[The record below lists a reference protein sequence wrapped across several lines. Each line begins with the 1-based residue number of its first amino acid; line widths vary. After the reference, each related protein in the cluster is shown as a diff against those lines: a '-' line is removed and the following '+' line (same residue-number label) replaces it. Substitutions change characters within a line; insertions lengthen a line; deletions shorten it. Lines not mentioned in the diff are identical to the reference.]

1 MKREEV
7 EERVVS
13 DDWHPIINRT
23 QQRGISGRKNIGK
36 TRFKAVANQVD
47 GLNLPVSYT
56 HLDVYKRQ
64 MLGVATFFAP

>member
-47 GLNLPVSYT
+47 GLNLHCLVM
-56 HLDVYKRQ
+56 D
-64 MLGVATFFAP
+64 